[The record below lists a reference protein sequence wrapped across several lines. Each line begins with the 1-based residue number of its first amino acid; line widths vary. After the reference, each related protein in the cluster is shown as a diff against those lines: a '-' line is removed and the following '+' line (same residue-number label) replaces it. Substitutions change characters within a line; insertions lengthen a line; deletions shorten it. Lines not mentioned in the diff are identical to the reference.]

1 MLFRITP
8 WRTLMTFDVLLSS
21 HHPDVQLIARAA
33 VTLVSARWPDVPP
46 ISDFAGKQISYYL
59 VPGMK
64 GWLVSIAPYKAYVNL
79 NFADGA
85 HLTDTA
91 GLLHGT
97 GKNVRHVRLNS
108 AADLLHEAIPALL
121 DQQMQI
127 TRARVKI

>member
-1 MLFRITP
+1 M
-8 WRTLMTFDVLLSS
+8 MFDSLLAP
-21 HHPDVQLIARAA
+21 HADHVQAIARAA

-46 ISDFAGKQISYYL
+46 ISDFADKQISYYL

-85 HLTDTA
+85 HLHDPA

-97 GKNVRHVRLNS
+97 GKNVRHVRLNTL
-108 AADLLHEAIPALL
+108 ADLSHEGIPALL
-121 DQQMQI
+121 EQQMQI
-127 TRARVKI
+127 TTARAGA